1 LRCAFRTRILNSQ
14 AMVATARWRSRH
26 PLADLMTKD
35 NFSPV
40 SAEAIEAFG
49 DRVLRSQRRI
59 ASLHLRATDPQLHER
74 QEAFAEASHE
84 LLVAME
90 SLQVAEEELRQQQE
104 ALRQSHDELHTERDR
119 LLRLFHQAPDGYLIT
134 DSDGKIV
141 EANARAGELLGRDI
155 NRLQGKPLP
164 LMVDEADRSR
174 FRLLLNQLAKADWR
188 EEWIGSFSLAKG
200 QSFRAALTTS
210 VDRDAKGQ
218 VQSIRWS
225 LRDIST
231 REAPRLTT
239 A

>member
-1 LRCAFRTRILNSQ
+1 
-14 AMVATARWRSRH
+14 
-26 PLADLMTKD
+26 MTED

-40 SAEAIEAFG
+40 PADAIEAFR

-59 ASLHLRATDPQLHER
+59 ASLHLRATDPELHER

-84 LLVAME
+84 LLIAME

-104 ALRQSHDELHTERDR
+104 ALRQSHDELHTECDR

-134 DSDGKIV
+134 DHDGKIV
-141 EANARAGELLGRDI
+141 EANARAGQLLQRDLV
-155 NRLQGKPLP
+155 RLVGKPLP

-174 FRLLLNQLAKADWR
+174 FRLLLVELRKADCR
-188 EEWIGSFSLAKG
+188 TEWVGTFTRVNG
-200 QSFRAALTTS
+200 HGFRAALTSS
-210 VDRDAKGQ
+210 VDRDGKGQ

-231 REAPRLTT
+231 RESPPLTT